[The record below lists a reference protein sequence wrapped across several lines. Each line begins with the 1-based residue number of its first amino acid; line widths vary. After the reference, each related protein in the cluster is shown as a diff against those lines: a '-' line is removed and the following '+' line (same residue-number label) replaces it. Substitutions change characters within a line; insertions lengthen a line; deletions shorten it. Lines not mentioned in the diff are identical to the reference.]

1 MVSSFSKYNFLPWVI
16 QSAFSSFLLV
26 INVYAFPKMK
36 ESHWKKRFPI
46 FSFIPRTYRW
56 FLRVILLILG
66 LNALLQ
72 MFLVLGFGFAWNKGG
87 LATLTL
93 LSPLVSPSSS
103 SSSWKLDITE
113 TMNAWRFFFLFFKI
127 LLHIME
133 NKGKKI
139 LLDWFFILHKYLKL
153 Y

>member
-103 SSSWKLDITE
+103 SWKLDITE
-113 TMNAWRFFFLFFKI
+113 IVNAWIFFSRSFCTFWKI
-127 LLHIME
+127 RE
-133 NKGKKI
+133 KKI
-139 LLDWFFILHKYLKL
+139 LSDWLFIFHKYLKL
-153 Y
+153 

>member
-103 SSSWKLDITE
+103 SSSSWKLDITE
-113 TMNAWRFFFLFFKI
+113 IVNAWIFFFKI
-127 LLHIME
+127 FLHILE
-133 NKGKKI
+133 NKGKKY
-139 LLDWFFILHKYLKL
+139 F
-153 Y
+153 

>member
-16 QSAFSSFLLV
+16 QNAFLSFLLV
-26 INVYAFPKMK
+26 INIYGFLKMK
-36 ESHWKKRFPI
+36 QSHWKKRFPI
-46 FSFIPRTYRW
+46 FSFIPRDYRW

-66 LNALLQ
+66 LNDLLQ
-72 MFLVLGFGFAWNKGG
+72 MFLVIAFGFAWNKGG

-103 SSSWKLDITE
+103 SWKLDITE
-113 TMNAWRFFFLFFKI
+113 TVNAWIFFSKI
-127 LLHIME
+127 FLHILE

-139 LLDWFFILHKYLKL
+139 LSDWLFIFHKYLKL
-153 Y
+153 

>member
-103 SSSWKLDITE
+103 SSSSWKLDITE
-113 TMNAWRFFFLFFKI
+113 TVNAWIFFSKI
-127 LLHIME
+127 FLHILE

-153 Y
+153 